1 MIILPKN
8 KYIIAMAISGLIGIA
23 VVIVSSVWLNK
34 MEAVEMSQVV
44 VAADKLEPGV
54 KLTAQKLA
62 FKGWPKDSIPIGAVM
77 RPDQL
82 INRTPK
88 MEISKGE
95 VILER
100 MLAPLSSG
108 GSMSVQIAPGKR
120 AFTMSVNEAAGVAGF
135 AMPGNFVD
143 VILNSKDLN
152 SQELSRIILQKIL
165 ILAVAQDRVSDD
177 SKPKVVNAITI
188 EVTPTEAETLDLAR
202 SIGSLSLVLRHQN
215 DDSDGEST
223 GITRKELVSNG
234 SKGNGNGNGKKDPK
248 PYSIEIIRGI

>member
-8 KYIIAMAISGLIGIA
+8 KYIIAMAISALIGIA

-34 MEAVEMSQVV
+34 MEAVEMSKVV
-44 VAADKLEPGV
+44 VASDKLDPGV
-54 KLTAQKLA
+54 KLTSQKLML
-62 FKGWPKDSIPIGAVM
+62 KSWPKDSIPIGAVM

-108 GSMSVQIAPGKR
+108 GSMAVQIAPGKR
-120 AFTMSVNEAAGVAGF
+120 AFTLNVNEAAGVAGF

-165 ILAVAQDRVSDD
+165 ILAVAQDRVSDE

-223 GITRKELVSNG
+223 GMTRKELVSNG
-234 SKGNGNGNGKKDPK
+234 SKGNGSGKKDPK
-248 PYSIEIIRGI
+248 PRGIEIIRGI